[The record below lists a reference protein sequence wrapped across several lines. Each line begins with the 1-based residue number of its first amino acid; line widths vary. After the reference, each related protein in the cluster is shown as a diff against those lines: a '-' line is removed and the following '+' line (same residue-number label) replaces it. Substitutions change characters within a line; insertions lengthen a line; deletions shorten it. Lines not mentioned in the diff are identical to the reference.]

1 MTGFVKD
8 KKTALLLAV
17 FFSTLILT
25 YQSARS
31 QGLETLDREISAIV
45 DHISGGIV
53 TVESRLQ
60 GGQGPVFPG
69 QSRPSAQ
76 PVNAV
81 VGSGILIDSVGHI
94 LTSLGLVDGYDNF
107 RIEIQGQ
114 SLNAALVGY
123 DRRQNVAVLK
133 IDSIFHSYIEIS
145 SVPPLAGRLA
155 LAYGNS
161 IEHTGYPALG
171 IIAGRQSDGSYL
183 VSGTVLPGLLG
194 GGVFDLR
201 GELIGMI
208 SSGNVTVNDYRGAW
222 GGIVMIPA
230 SVAINSADRIICCG
244 NRDAGYLGISTTAIE
259 LVSSGQKILGE
270 AVAISDVEPGSPAAA
285 AGLRVGDI
293 VVRIGARE
301 ITNDRELQRLVG
313 SAGADS
319 TIVIELIRGQ
329 RRMRIGVT
337 LTSLADG
344 HNYPLPTG
352 PDWQID
358 RQSMAIDMQRRID
371 SMRAEML
378 LLQKQLE
385 HLMGRAG
392 TAR

>member
-1 MTGFVKD
+1 
-8 KKTALLLAV
+8 
-17 FFSTLILT
+17 
-25 YQSARS
+25 
-31 QGLETLDREISAIV
+31 
-45 DHISGGIV
+45 
-53 TVESRLQ
+53 
-60 GGQGPVFPG
+60 
-69 QSRPSAQ
+69 
-76 PVNAV
+76 
-81 VGSGILIDSVGHI
+81 
-94 LTSLGLVDGYDNF
+94 
-107 RIEIQGQ
+107 
-114 SLNAALVGY
+114 
-123 DRRQNVAVLK
+123 
-133 IDSIFHSYIEIS
+133 
-145 SVPPLAGRLA
+145 
-155 LAYGNS
+155 
-161 IEHTGYPALG
+161 
-171 IIAGRQSDGSYL
+171 
-183 VSGTVLPGLLG
+183 
-194 GGVFDLR
+194 
-201 GELIGMI
+201 
-208 SSGNVTVNDYRGAW
+208 
-222 GGIVMIPA
+222 
-230 SVAINSADRIICCG
+230 
-244 NRDAGYLGISTTAIE
+244 
-259 LVSSGQKILGE
+259 
-270 AVAISDVEPGSPAAA
+270 
-285 AGLRVGDI
+285 LRVGDI